1 MRHTDPSG
9 ASPSAD
15 TPAVSRGHEPDVVN
29 VRGILLFGFWLVVV
43 AIVFQ
48 VGLWGLLRVFQWD
61 ARRRQPELATAVRA
75 SLRRT
80 PAEPRLE
87 ALPVAPR
94 VRLHAEEDSRLT
106 SYGWINRPGGV
117 ARIPIDRAMELVV
130 ERGVPGGKP
139 LPPNPTP
146 PPLQAPGPV
155 PASGQGV
162 LR

>member
-1 MRHTDPSG
+1 MPHTEPPEPKRPVD
-9 ASPSAD
+9 AETLA
-15 TPAVSRGHEPDVVN
+15 RGHEADFVD
-29 VRGILLFGFWLVVV
+29 VRGILLFAFWLVAV
-43 AIVFQ
+43 AIVIQ

-61 ARRRQPELATAVRA
+61 ARRRQPELPAAVQA
-75 SLRRT
+75 SLKRT

-94 VRLHAEEDSRLT
+94 LRVRAEEEERLT
-106 SYGWINRPGGV
+106 RYGWVNRASGL
-117 ARIPIDRAMELVV
+117 ARIPIDRAMQIVV

-146 PPLQAPGPV
+146 PVEAAPV

-162 LR
+162 PR